1 MARNKKKQS
10 EKKIQS
16 GTQPQQSAPK
26 EVQSDSKEVQ
36 QDSNKAQ
43 PDTNNPQ
50 SEANKT
56 EGNPP
61 NGNNNTTNNNS
72 IFDRFNTITNQ
83 AEEGYS
89 FAFNC
94 YRRYMEL
101 FNFEDRK
108 VLAKFEGLY
117 HEKGMKAWEE
127 FNDKDSAVIN
137 RFIAFSEWLP
147 SNVFFG
153 WLRNTVGRRM
163 STNELFEFLDC
174 QPVFNNEDSSTS
186 KSFVKEQDFVKYRY
200 FEQQKYFSNTSGK
213 YKKTYYLLQKWI
225 LALSLSVSICSLIFI
240 FLGNYCWSGK
250 DDVIP
255 GWFGNLDN
263 LIVAIVS
270 AIAAYLS
277 SNEKLCRNLEFWL
290 KFRTTS
296 ERLKTEYSLYQ
307 GRCGIYNIEDD
318 KPDENGNFRATKRFR
333 TKVEEIVQK
342 ANDSFERII
351 QGDSTSFAGNK
362 DDKHDDGGNDEHKEN
377 DNKKGKDGTNE
388 DGGKKGDDPGKD
400 VKGVADQYLDTL
412 LKGSSDSLDS
422 AMKAIQEEKD
432 RRAEEERKR
441 QEEAER
447 KKKEEEERKKA
458 EAEKNNEKTTPGAS
472 D

>member
-26 EVQSDSKEVQ
+26 EVQSDSKEVH

-50 SEANKT
+50 SDANKI

-61 NGNNNTTNNNS
+61 NGKNNTTNNNS
-72 IFDRFNTITNQ
+72 IFDRFNKITVE
-83 AEEGYS
+83 AENSWSY
-89 FAFNC
+89 AFNC

-101 FNFEDRK
+101 FNSEDRK
-108 VLAKFEGLY
+108 VLAKFEGMY

-147 SNVFFG
+147 SNGFFG

-186 KSFVKEQDFVKYRY
+186 KSFVKEEDFVKYRY
-200 FEQQKYFSNTSGK
+200 FEQQKYFSNTSSK
-213 YKKTYYLLQKWI
+213 FKKTYYLIQKWI
-225 LALSLSVSICSLIFI
+225 LALSLSVSICSLFFI
-240 FLGNYCWSGK
+240 FWGNYCWSGEN
-250 DDVIP
+250 IP
-255 GWFGNLDN
+255 RWFSNLDN

-290 KFRTTS
+290 KYRTTS
-296 ERLKTEYSLYQ
+296 EKLKTEYSLYQ
-307 GRCGIYNIEDD
+307 GRCGFYNTKDD
-318 KPDENGNFRATKRFR
+318 KPDENGNSRATKRFR
-333 TKVEEIVQK
+333 AKVEEIVQK

-362 DDKHDDGGNDEHKEN
+362 DDKHDDGGNDER
-377 DNKKGKDGTNE
+377 
-388 DGGKKGDDPGKD
+388 
-400 VKGVADQYLDTL
+400 VADQYLDML
-412 LKGSSDSLDS
+412 LKGGSDALDS

-432 RRAEEERKR
+432 RRAEEEKKR

-447 KKKEEEERKKA
+447 KKKEEEI
-458 EAEKNNEKTTPGAS
+458 
-472 D
+472 

>member
-1 MARNKKKQS
+1 MEETQNK
-10 EKKIQS
+10 
-16 GTQPQQSAPK
+16 
-26 EVQSDSKEVQ
+26 
-36 QDSNKAQ
+36 Q
-43 PDTNNPQ
+43 PDTQNKQPYTQNTQSDTQKTQLNDKKNQSDAQPPQ
-50 SEANKT
+50 PVTPVAKL
-56 EGNPP
+56 
-61 NGNNNTTNNNS
+61 NGKS

-255 GWFGNLDN
+255 RWFGNLDN

-307 GRCGIYNIEDD
+307 GRCGIYNIKDD

-377 DNKKGKDGTNE
+377 VDKKGKDGTNE

-472 D
+472 DQK

>member
-1 MARNKKKQS
+1 MEETQNK
-10 EKKIQS
+10 
-16 GTQPQQSAPK
+16 
-26 EVQSDSKEVQ
+26 
-36 QDSNKAQ
+36 Q
-43 PDTNNPQ
+43 PDTQNTQPDTQKTQLNDKKNQSDAQPPQ
-50 SEANKT
+50 PVTPVAKL
-56 EGNPP
+56 
-61 NGNNNTTNNNS
+61 NGKS

-255 GWFGNLDN
+255 RWFGNLDN

-307 GRCGIYNIEDD
+307 GRCGIYNIKDD

-351 QGDSTSFAGNK
+351 QGDSASFGNQSSEQSSNSSEGDGNTEGNK
-362 DDKHDDGGNDEHKEN
+362 PKES
-377 DNKKGKDGTNE
+377 DNT
-388 DGGKKGDDPGKD
+388 
-400 VKGVADQYLDTL
+400 VKTPAELLGETLLAAGQERVADVVNQMNET
-412 LKGSSDSLDS
+412 K
-422 AMKAIQEEKD
+422 
-432 RRAEEERKR
+432 RREYEASV
-441 QEEAER
+441 EAER
-447 KKKEEEERKKA
+447 KKNEEEEKKKA
-458 EAEKNNEKTTPGAS
+458 EADRNNEKPTSGAS
-472 D
+472 GQK